1 MSARRVSYC
10 YELMDAAYDC
20 TEIHQHASQS
30 GHVAIIDPNPRRN
43 AALREHLRLEALAL
57 RSAGHVD
64 PSKERFKQRASVERV
79 NAALK
84 DSYGGRHLRVRGA
97 AKVAC
102 HLFFGIFALTVDQ

>member
-1 MSARRVSYC
+1 
-10 YELMDAAYDC
+10 
-20 TEIHQHASQS
+20 
-30 GHVAIIDPNPRRN
+30 
-43 AALREHLRLEALAL
+43 
-57 RSAGHVD
+57 GHVD
-64 PSKERFKQRASVERV
+64 PSKERFKQRSRVERV

>member
-1 MSARRVSYC
+1 MSASRVSYC
-10 YELMDAAYDC
+10 YELMDAACDAAKS
-20 TEIHQHASQS
+20 HQ
-30 GHVAIIDPNPRRN
+30 VAIIYPNPRRN

-57 RSAGHVD
+57 RLTGHVD
-64 PSKERFKQRASVERV
+64 PSKERFKQHSSVERV

-102 HLFFGIFALTVDQ
+102 HLFFSIFALTVDQ